1 MAKSVR
7 EEIKIQC
14 FCWIR
19 GNKHSNIPTPHPNKN
34 MEPNKQMASLC
45 KTLASYDEY
54 RRSCGTVAE
63 LTLQ

>member
-1 MAKSVR
+1 MFVGSGG
-7 EEIKIQC
+7 I
-14 FCWIR
+14 
-19 GNKHSNIPTPHPNKN
+19 KHSNIPTPHPNKN

-63 LTLQ
+63 LTLQWQQV